1 MSLAVGGGAIRPP
14 AGAGAG
20 QRMSR
25 LGGSETSRASGR
37 AVGGEVARGL
47 EGARVAS
54 RAMRGSVR
62 PRSERRL
69 VDVVRAAPQ

>member
-1 MSLAVGGGAIRPP
+1 MALAVGGGAIPP
-14 AGAGAG
+14 PAGAG

-69 VDVVRAAPQ
+69 VDVVRAARQ